1 MPWWL
6 WLVDIAGLGLLL
18 LFGYAVLLLVRR
30 RVLTRGN
37 GTFELSY
44 RAQTDRSGRGWV
56 LGLGRY
62 DGEALAFYRVFGV
75 RLRPMR
81 TFLRDVTAVERRRP
95 PTDAEQHVLYSGHV
109 VVECRVADE
118 PVELAMAPGAL
129 TGLLAWLEAAP
140 PGRAPRTR

>member
-18 LFGYAVLLLVRR
+18 LFCYALLLLVRR
-30 RVLTRGN
+30 RLLTRGS

-44 RAQTDRSGRGWV
+44 RARTDRSGRGWV

-62 DGEALAFYRVFGV
+62 EGECLEFHRVFGA

-81 TFLRDVTAVERRRP
+81 CFTRDAITVGRRREP
-95 PTDAEQHVLYSGHV
+95 VSSEQQVLYAGHL
-109 VVECRVADE
+109 VVECSVAGE
-118 PVELAMAPGAL
+118 HVELAMSPEAL
-129 TGLLAWLEAAP
+129 TGLLAWLESSP
-140 PGRAPRTR
+140 PGRTPRAR